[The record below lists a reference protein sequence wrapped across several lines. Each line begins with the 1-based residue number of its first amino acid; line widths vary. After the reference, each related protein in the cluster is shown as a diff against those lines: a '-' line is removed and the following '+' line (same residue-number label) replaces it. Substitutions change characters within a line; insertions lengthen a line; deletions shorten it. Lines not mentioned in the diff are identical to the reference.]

1 MGEMAAITQVAERNA
16 SVIASTPVTIAVFS
30 EEIFSSLTSDS
41 TFRDGL
47 LKRWQIRPHLKSQPT
62 FSSLGHLANV
72 RFLSEGEPLL
82 DLESTWWILIEGE
95 VTLNN
100 QIVDHGSWGWRP
112 FEANANET
120 VICHRD
126 SKFICF
132 DRDALEALRLKTP
145 QLNYALRMAFSSGT

>member
-1 MGEMAAITQVAERNA
+1 
-16 SVIASTPVTIAVFS
+16 
-30 EEIFSSLTSDS
+30 
-41 TFRDGL
+41 
-47 LKRWQIRPHLKSQPT
+47 
-62 FSSLGHLANV
+62 
-72 RFLSEGEPLL
+72 
-82 DLESTWWILIEGE
+82 LIEGE

-100 QIVDHGSWGWRP
+100 QIFDHGSWGWRP